1 MITISI
7 SGVPF
12 DFPEKKMP
20 LLMKDLVMEAVAA
33 FHVGPEHIRVAV
45 YRTGHPFSMRIEDIF
60 SLEAIEAENMFQNPV
75 FMRGRIIHT
84 IKRYPRLSIESGE
97 PRILRRGR
105 DLCMIRERTFRALP
119 GCGIEMLEIVRRIM
133 RKNELSFKSE

>member
-1 MITISI
+1 
-7 SGVPF
+7 
-12 DFPEKKMP
+12 
-20 LLMKDLVMEAVAA
+20 
-33 FHVGPEHIRVAV
+33 
-45 YRTGHPFSMRIEDIF
+45 MRIEDIF